1 MIKELGDLEFLK
13 DIPSLVTLSLLGN
26 AVQTR
31 PHYRAYLISKLP
43 NLRVLDF
50 QKVKKQERQE
60 AEELFESPEGVALNE
75 SLSRKSN
82 ADNTFVPGQDTGP
95 SASSSS
101 SSTAASKLT
110 PEQRAKIRAAIVNAK
125 SDEEL
130 SRLEEALQKG
140 KMPKE
145 LM

>member
-1 MIKELGDLEFLK
+1 MEPLK

-26 AVQTR
+26 TVQTR

-50 QKVKKQERQE
+50 KKVKKQERLE
-60 AEELFESPEGVALNE
+60 AEELFGSAEGAVLNE
-75 SLSRKSN
+75 SLSRKSA
-82 ADNTFVPGQDTGP
+82 ADNTFVPGQDAAP

-101 SSTAASKLT
+101 SSAAASKLT
-110 PEQRAKIRAAIVNAK
+110 PEQRAKIRQAIVNAK

-130 SRLEEALQKG
+130 TRLEEALQKG